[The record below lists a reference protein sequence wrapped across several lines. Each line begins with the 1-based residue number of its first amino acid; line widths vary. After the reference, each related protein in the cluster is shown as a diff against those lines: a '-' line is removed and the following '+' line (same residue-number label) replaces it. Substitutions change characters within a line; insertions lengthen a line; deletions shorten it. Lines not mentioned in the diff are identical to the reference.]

1 MLLGATVLCFLVL
14 LALVADRVG
23 GHVFHGESERV
34 FYRCEECDLRY
45 PRRELHDTRL
55 QICPAG
61 HPVLAEQRRVSVG
74 AVAIFVCLGF
84 LAVAIVLMLTGTVPA

>member
-1 MLLGATVLCFLVL
+1 MFLGATVLCFLVL

-34 FYRCEECDLRY
+34 FYRCEACDLRY
-45 PRRELHDTRL
+45 PRRELHDARL

-61 HPVLAEQRRVSVG
+61 HPVLAEKRRVTAG
-74 AVAIFVCLGF
+74 GVAIFACLGF